1 MQALRTRRSSWNHC
15 IYEIMRVG
23 LQTWGTEG
31 DIRPFAALVQGLAEK
46 GHHTLLSMTGIQ
58 RAGDD
63 LHLSGDRIE
72 VTSPG
77 RLDIPQDEFS
87 RLGRKMVSSGNPA
100 MKSRV
105 FVRTL
110 LNPSMHQM
118 FEAAMDICGN
128 CDAALGH
135 PFAYSLRAAAALRGI
150 PWFSLLPTP
159 LIPSTTVPPPG
170 FPGVFPEKGWKAFG
184 LAMDMLWRPDIA
196 GHFRQWGLPAPESVF
211 RDIFRSDLLNL
222 VAVSPALYPG
232 GGVPGFEFCGMMDLP
247 GQGNGDMP
255 VSLQDFL
262 ASGEPPVFFTFG
274 SMLQG
279 EEREKDIIDIVVK
292 AVAIAGCRAV
302 VQCGAGKSGGSI
314 HFVSKVD
321 HMGVF
326 PHCAAVVHHGGAGTS
341 QTACRAGVPSV
352 VVEYTAD
359 QPLWGHILHRAGV
372 APGMLHRRSLTP
384 GKLARKID
392 VVLTD
397 KDYSTGARRMASRM
411 KEENGVETAVRLMEM
426 TLGGMS

>member
-1 MQALRTRRSSWNHC
+1 
-15 IYEIMRVG
+15 MRVG

-31 DIRPFAALVQGLAEK
+31 DIRPFAALAQGLAKK
-46 GHHTLLSMTGIQ
+46 GHHTLLSMTGIR

-63 LHLSGDRIE
+63 LHLSGDRIQ

-110 LNPSMHQM
+110 LNPSMHEM
-118 FEAAMDICGN
+118 FEAAMDICGE

-262 ASGEPPVFFTFG
+262 ASGEPPVFLTFG

-292 AVAIAGCRAV
+292 AVAIVGCRAV
-302 VQCGAGKSGGSI
+302 VQCGAGKSGGNI

-321 HMGVF
+321 HMSVF

-359 QPLWGHILHRAGV
+359 QPVWGRILHRAGV
-372 APGMLHRRSLTP
+372 APGVLHRRSLTP

-397 KDYSTGARRMASRM
+397 KDYSTGARRMAFRM